1 MKIVVA
7 YSGGL
12 DTSIILTWLKD
23 KYDAEII
30 AFCADIGQ
38 EEELKGL
45 DKKALKT
52 GASKCYIDDLTE
64 EFASDFI
71 FPMIRANAL
80 YENQYFL
87 GTSIARPLIAKR
99 QVDIARLEAAD
110 AVAHGATGKG
120 NDQVRFELTFAALA
134 PDLKI
139 IAPWRDWEFKGRTD
153 LMAYA
158 KSKGIAVPV
167 SAAKPYSTD
176 RNLLHISFESGILE
190 DPWVE
195 PPADMFKL
203 SVSPEKAPD
212 KPQYVEL
219 DFVAGNCVAVDGKKL
234 SPANVLRTLNKL
246 GGKHGIGRVDL
257 VENRFVGMKS
267 RGVYETPGGA
277 ILQAAHRQVESI
289 TMDREVMHL
298 RDSLIPKYA
307 ELVYYGFWF
316 APEREALQAFVTDS
330 QKNVTGTVRLKLY
343 KGNIL
348 TAGRKSPVSL
358 YNPQIATMEADP
370 TQAYNQSDATGFINL
385 NALRLKVAAR
395 VHGA

>member
-12 DTSIILTWLKD
+12 DTSIILTWLKEE
-23 KYDAEII
+23 YGAEIV

-99 QVDIARLEAAD
+99 QVDIARLENAD

-167 SAAKPYSTD
+167 S
-176 RNLLHISFESGILE
+176 
-190 DPWVE
+190 V
-195 PPADMFKL
+195 PPAETAHEGTAVVLL
-203 SVSPEKAPD
+203 S
-212 KPQYVEL
+212 
-219 DFVAGNCVAVDGKKL
+219 
-234 SPANVLRTLNKL
+234 
-246 GGKHGIGRVDL
+246 
-257 VENRFVGMKS
+257 
-267 RGVYETPGGA
+267 
-277 ILQAAHRQVESI
+277 
-289 TMDREVMHL
+289 
-298 RDSLIPKYA
+298 
-307 ELVYYGFWF
+307 
-316 APEREALQAFVTDS
+316 
-330 QKNVTGTVRLKLY
+330 
-343 KGNIL
+343 
-348 TAGRKSPVSL
+348 TA
-358 YNPQIATMEADP
+358 
-370 TQAYNQSDATGFINL
+370 
-385 NALRLKVAAR
+385 
-395 VHGA
+395 

>member
-12 DTSIILTWLKD
+12 DTSIILIWLKE
-23 KYDAEII
+23 KYNAEII

-45 DKKALKT
+45 DAKALKT

-71 FPMIRANAL
+71 YPMIRANAL

-99 QVDIARLEAAD
+99 QVEIARLENAD

-139 IAPWRDWEFKGRTD
+139 IAPWRDWDFKGRTD

-158 KSKGIAVPV
+158 KSKGISVPV
-167 SAAKPYSTD
+167 SAKKPYSTD

-190 DPWVE
+190 DPWIE

-212 KPQYVEL
+212 KAQYVEL
-219 DFVAGNCVAVDGKKL
+219 DFVAGDCVAVDGKKL

-277 ILQAAHRQVESI
+277 ILHFPRYS
-289 TMDREVMHL
+289 
-298 RDSLIPKYA
+298 

-316 APEREALQAFVTDS
+316 APEREFLQAAVEES
-330 QKNVTGTVRLKLY
+330 QKYVTGTVRLKLY
-343 KGNIL
+343 KGNLIV
-348 TAGRKSPVSL
+348 AGRKSRLSL
-358 YNPQIATMEADP
+358 YNPDVATMEAD
-370 TQAYNQSDATGFINL
+370 QGAYNQGDATGFIRL
-385 NALRLKVAAR
+385 NALRLRTRSNVLAR
-395 VHGA
+395 QKKK